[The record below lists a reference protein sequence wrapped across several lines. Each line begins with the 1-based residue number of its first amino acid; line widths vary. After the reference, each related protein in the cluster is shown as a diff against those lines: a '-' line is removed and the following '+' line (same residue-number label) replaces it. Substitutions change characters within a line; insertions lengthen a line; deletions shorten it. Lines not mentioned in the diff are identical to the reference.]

1 MRATQSRTQTWP
13 VNQGRG
19 QGVFGE
25 NACLGHSGRG
35 TERRDRR
42 EPGLAALKSVYILAL
57 RNQVR
62 MSWMVRAGSLPC
74 QKETLQ
80 IGKGTQG
87 SRSVRW
93 ELEISV
99 WSQGSL
105 HAQMDR

>member
-62 MSWMVRAGSLPC
+62 MSWMVGESWISSLP
-74 QKETLQ
+74 KRDTTDR
-80 IGKGTQG
+80 KGDPGEPQC
-87 SRSVRW
+87 
-93 ELEISV
+93 
-99 WSQGSL
+99 
-105 HAQMDR
+105 